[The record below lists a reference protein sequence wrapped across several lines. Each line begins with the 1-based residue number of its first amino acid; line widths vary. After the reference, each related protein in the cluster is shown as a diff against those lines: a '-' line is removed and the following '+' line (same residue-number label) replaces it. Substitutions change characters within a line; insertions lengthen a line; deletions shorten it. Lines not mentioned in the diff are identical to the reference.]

1 MTKNIILADQQDL
14 SKAGILYFLTKMK
27 KEYTI
32 QEAESKKELM
42 QLLAEKPD
50 SIVLLDYTGLDFT
63 GQEDLSVIGFRF
75 KKAFWILF
83 SEDLSTDF
91 LKYFT
96 GNFVNYSI
104 VFKDSRKEEIS
115 LSLDM
120 AFKQERYICSRAGIQ
135 MLSKAVAPESSD
147 KLLTSSEREVLKLI
161 AMGKTTKEIASERFS
176 SIHTITTHRKNI
188 FRKLEVNSLHEA
200 TKYALRAGIIDSAEY
215 YI

>member
-14 SKAGILYFLTKMK
+14 SKAGILYFLTKTK
-27 KEYTI
+27 KDYTI

-50 SIVLLDYTGLDFT
+50 SIVLLDFTGLDLT
-63 GQEDLSVIGFRF
+63 GIEDLSVIGFRF
-75 KKAFWILF
+75 NTAFWILF
-83 SEDLSTDF
+83 TEDLSTEF
-91 LKYFT
+91 LKFFT
-96 GNFVNYSI
+96 GNFTNFSI

-115 LSLDM
+115 LALDL
-120 AFKQERYICSRAGIQ
+120 AFKKERYICSRAGIQ
-135 MLSKAVAPESSD
+135 MLSKTQTPENPD
-147 KLLTSSEREVLKLI
+147 KLLTSSEREILKLI

-200 TKYALRAGIIDSAEY
+200 TRYALRAGIIDSAEY